1 VKKPALW
8 TCPLCGQRFVTKN
21 MSHSCGAFTIDS
33 HFQDKD
39 PIVRELFEALV
50 AAARRFGDVHVYAQ
64 KTRIVFQ
71 TRGRFVSLTPRKS
84 SMAGHLWLKKK
95 RSHPTIHRIES
106 LADRDFVHNFRLERL
121 DQIDRAFRELM
132 KEAYAVGSQ
141 DFRSG

>member
-1 VKKPALW
+1 
-8 TCPLCGQRFVTKN
+8 

-33 HFQDKD
+33 HFEGKA

-50 AAARRFGDVHVYAQ
+50 AEAKRFGKVHVYAQ

-84 SMAGHLWLKKK
+84 FMAGHLWLKRK
-95 RSHPTIHRIES
+95 RSHPLIHRVES
-106 LADRDFVHNFRLERL
+106 LADRDFVHNFKLERVE
-121 DQIDRAFRELM
+121 QIDRGFRELL

-141 DFRSG
+141 DMT